1 MAVSSKTVTFA
12 ASIAEVWDTITSCT
26 KYSWRSDL
34 SRIEVLE
41 EQKKFVEHT
50 KDGYQTTFT
59 ITVFEPYKRY
69 EFDMENENM
78 SGHWTGIF
86 SVEDGQVRLDLTETV
101 NAKKIFMKPFV
112 PRYLKR
118 QQELY
123 LKDLQETL
131 YGKA

>member
-1 MAVSSKTVTFA
+1 MAVSSKTVIFA

-50 KDGYQTTFT
+50 KDGYQTIFT

-112 PRYLKR
+112 QMYLKK

-123 LKDLQETL
+123 LKDLQKTL